1 MKVTI
6 GLEIHVQMSEAG
18 SKLFCNCKA
27 NYRGLDVNTNVCPVC
42 LGLPGALPVVSRRSV
57 ELALAT
63 ALALK
68 CEIPKFI
75 VFTRKHYF
83 YPDLPKNYQI
93 SMFERAGGVPIC
105 RNGVISFLDP
115 STWEWKTCRIRRI
128 NIEEDPGRTVYEE
141 GGITGSP
148 YALVDYNRSGVPL
161 LEIVTEPDIRTP
173 RDARL
178 LVEHLLLMLEYL
190 GVTNPRLEGVF
201 RVDANISVNGGE
213 RVEVKNIGSTLDVEK
228 ALNYEILRQTKI
240 REAGG
245 LIERETRHWDAMRGV
260 TRPLRHKEYEEEYLY
275 FPDPDLPPIAITGE
289 MLEKA
294 MGMAAKADLRALL
307 GELLKLNV
315 PPEHAWSL
323 LTTRPSLEL
332 FRKTVSLGGDP
343 QLTARI
349 LAVDYKGELREQ
361 GKDPYDPSNWPP
373 PETVLELVKLT
384 ISGVYTYD
392 TIKGLV
398 IPALASNPQARLE
411 TILPERASDID
422 VAVEEVL
429 REEVKAVRDYL
440 QGKTQAL
447 NYLVGRV
454 IKKIGRKAVDPRVI
468 REALEKRIK
477 SAMGAGG

>member
-27 NYRGLDVNTNVCPVC
+27 NYRGLEANTNVCPVC
-42 LGLPGALPVVSRRSV
+42 LGLPGALPVASRRSI

-93 SMFERAGGVPIC
+93 SMFEKAGGVPIC
-105 RNGVISFLDP
+105 RNGVVNFLDP

-148 YALVDYNRSGVPL
+148 YAFVDYNRSGVPL
-161 LEIVTEPDIRTP
+161 LEIVTEPDLETP

-178 LVEHLLLMLEYL
+178 LVEYLLLMLEYL

-201 RVDANISVNGGE
+201 RVDANISVDGGE
-213 RVEVKNIGSTLDVEK
+213 RVEVKNIGSTLDIEK

-245 LIERETRHWDAMRGV
+245 VIERETRHWDAVRGV
-260 TRPLRHKEYEEEYLY
+260 TRSLRHKEYEEEYLY
-275 FPDPDLPPIAITGE
+275 FPDPDLPPIAITEE
-289 MLEKA
+289 MVENALRTVKE
-294 MGMAAKADLRALL
+294 ADLQALL

-315 PPEHAWSL
+315 PLEHAWSL
-323 LTTRPSLEL
+323 ISTRPALEV
-332 FRKTVSLGGDP
+332 FRRAVSLGGDP
-343 QLTARI
+343 QLLARM

-361 GKDPYDPSNWPP
+361 GKDPYDHLNWPP
-373 PETVLELVKLT
+373 PDTVVELAKL
-384 ISGVYTYD
+384 ILSGVYPYD

-398 IPALASNPQARLE
+398 IPALASNPRAKLE
-411 TILPERASDID
+411 TILPEKAGDLEL
-422 VAVEEVL
+422 AVEEVL
-429 REEVKAVRDYL
+429 KEEVKAVKDYL

-468 REALEKRIK
+468 REMLEKRIRGTLG
-477 SAMGAGG
+477 S

>member
-1 MKVTI
+1 LKVTI

-27 NYRGLDVNTNVCPVC
+27 DYRGLNVNTNVCPVC
-42 LGLPGALPVVSRRSV
+42 LGLPGALPVVSKRSV

-63 ALALK
+63 SLALK

-93 SMFERAGGVPIC
+93 SMIERAGGVPIC

-115 STWEWKTCRIRRI
+115 SRWEWKSCRIRRV

-161 LEIVTEPDIRTP
+161 LEIVTEPDIETP

-178 LVEHLLLMLEYL
+178 LVEYLLLTLEYL

-201 RVDANISVNGGE
+201 RVDANISLDGGE
-213 RVEVKNIGSTLDVEK
+213 RVEVKNIGSIADVEK
-228 ALNYEILRQTKI
+228 ALNYEILRQSKI

-245 LIERETRHWDAMRGV
+245 VIERETRHWDPVRGV

-275 FPDPDLPPIAITGE
+275 FPDPDLPPIAITEE
-289 MLEKA
+289 MVKGALKIAVE
-294 MGMAAKADLRALL
+294 ADLQALL
-307 GELLKLNV
+307 SELLKHNI
-315 PPEHAWSL
+315 PPEHAWSIVSTKPAL
-323 LTTRPSLEL
+323 DL
-332 FRKTVSLGGDP
+332 FKKVVSLGGDP
-343 QLTARI
+343 QVVARM

-373 PETVLELVKLT
+373 PDTILELSKLT
-384 ISGVYTYD
+384 LTGVYPYD
-392 TIKGLV
+392 TIKGLI
-398 IPALASNPQARLE
+398 IPNLVSNPLARLE
-411 TILPERASDID
+411 TLIPEKAGDLD
-422 VAVEEVL
+422 LVVEEVL
-429 REEVKAVRDYL
+429 REEVKAVKDYL
-440 QGKTQAL
+440 EGKTQAL

-454 IKKIGRKAVDPRVI
+454 IKKIGRKAVDPRII
-468 REALEKRIK
+468 RGLLEKRIK
-477 SAMGAGG
+477 AGAPRT